1 MAICIHGRSVT
12 VRKTV
17 ISAVS
22 QSLVDGVGG
31 STAVRSSWPA
41 GALWNPIK
49 LCYHQCPQERNTGGH
64 GRSGRSSTG
73 KSVTVPAGMLSQS
86 ADAAGRK
93 RQANDV
99 SHELLECEAG
109 WLRPRRL
116 GACCGRRRVRC
127 GLGTRG
133 CLGQPA
139 DRRCCGQAHPRKPM
153 TEERRRAKA
162 CGCFVQRSDCGRRQ
176 LLASG
181 GAAGAQVGVEV
192 GDVLVDK

>member
-1 MAICIHGRSVT
+1 M
-12 VRKTV
+12 

-41 GALWNPIK
+41 GALWDPIK
-49 LCYHQCPQERNTGGH
+49 FCYHQCPQERNTGGH

-153 TEERRRAKA
+153 RTKRRKA
-162 CGCFVQRSDCGRRQ
+162 PRRQ
-176 LLASG
+176 SRHHMSAAIPRRDADCRSRCILRLPARHTALGTIRACIG
-181 GAAGAQVGVEV
+181 GA
-192 GDVLVDK
+192 

>member
-1 MAICIHGRSVT
+1 MISVH
-12 VRKTV
+12 RD
-17 ISAVS
+17 A

-139 DRRCCGQAHPRKPM
+139 DRRCCGLWSGDIRP
-153 TEERRRAKA
+153 T
-162 CGCFVQRSDCGRRQ
+162 QR
-176 LLASG
+176 
-181 GAAGAQVGVEV
+181 GAQALSALKTARAGIRVTAMQPVRLAGI
-192 GDVLVDK
+192 LATKTR